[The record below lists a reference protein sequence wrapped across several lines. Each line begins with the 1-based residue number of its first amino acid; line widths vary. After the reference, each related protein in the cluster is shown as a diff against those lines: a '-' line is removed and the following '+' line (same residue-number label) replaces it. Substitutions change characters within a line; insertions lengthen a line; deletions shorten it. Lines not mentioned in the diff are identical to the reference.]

1 MSCVAPLI
9 CTLCIALVKDFCV
22 NLRFLCHYDLP
33 VAQRDRPSVTYNMS
47 STKRQKTEHANPTD
61 VRVSQV
67 RPLLPPACLDE
78 MIPISE
84 AAAATVERGRA
95 EVARVLD
102 VSLRQCDHSP
112 DHGACSDRTTVSS

>member
-1 MSCVAPLI
+1 M
-9 CTLCIALVKDFCV
+9 
-22 NLRFLCHYDLP
+22 
-33 VAQRDRPSVTYNMS
+33 QPSVVLPYSNMA
-47 STKRQKTEHANPTD
+47 STKRQKTEHTSPDD
-61 VRVSQV
+61 VRVSRI

-102 VSLRQCDHSP
+102 VSLRQSDQSA
-112 DHGACSDRTTVSS
+112 DHGACSDRTIVSS